1 MQRDALNPD
10 IANTSRQRKLTF
22 DRCEL
27 KRPSCHIGNQTSWL
41 LTDEL
46 GKWEQPELPNL
57 KGPPAEIGQIRSL
70 SKIDFLKRRINTLQM
85 HRVSVSY

>member
-27 KRPSCHIGNQTSWL
+27 KRPSCHIGNQTSWCCL
-41 LTDEL
+41 MN
-46 GKWEQPELPNL
+46 WEN
-57 KGPPAEIGQIRSL
+57 GNSL
-70 SKIDFLKRRINTLQM
+70 NCPI
-85 HRVSVSY
+85 